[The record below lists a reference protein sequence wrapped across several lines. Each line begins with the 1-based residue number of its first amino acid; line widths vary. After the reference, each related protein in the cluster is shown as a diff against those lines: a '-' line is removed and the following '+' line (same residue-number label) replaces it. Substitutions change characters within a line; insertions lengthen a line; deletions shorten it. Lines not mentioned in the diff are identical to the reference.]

1 MLPYLEVS
9 PINLGGRLTLQ
20 PFGLLVVTGCLVGY
34 VVGRWY
40 AGRVGLNQQIFQRL
54 TLWILTPAFLMAHW
68 VSLLA
73 YYPEVLW
80 HDPMQMLRINASL
93 SSSGGL
99 LGAALGAVS
108 YWTLFGHHT
117 GLSLRSYGDA
127 VTVGWTAGWLFGRL
141 GCTLAHDHPGL
152 PSAFALAVQFPDGPR
167 HDLGVYEWLYTLG
180 LNVFDFSIRG
190 RQLPPGTIL
199 GLVSITYGAGRFL
212 HEREARLHLFPQVE
226 ETSP

>member
-1 MLPYLEVS
+1 
-9 PINLGGRLTLQ
+9 
-20 PFGLLVVTGCLVGY
+20 
-34 VVGRWY
+34 
-40 AGRVGLNQQIFQRL
+40 
-54 TLWILTPAFLMAHW
+54 MAHW

-117 GLSLRSYGDA
+117 GLSLRSYGDV

-167 HDLGVYEWLYTLG
+167 HDLGVYKWLYTLG
-180 LNVFDFSIRG
+180 LNVFVFSIRG

-199 GLVSITYGAGRFL
+199 GLGSMTYAAERFL
-212 HEREARLHLFPQVE
+212 LDFLRVEDARYAGLTPGQYFSVALLAFGFWIVASMQGKSAAPKA
-226 ETSP
+226 SPLAQTVVGGGHQRRRRTAVRGRR